1 MRLNVLFILLGVLLL
16 FKGNVYG
23 QHGHFELS
31 FDNAPLGTV
40 LNAIES
46 QSNYRFAYSAE
57 HIKLD
62 RKVSIRISS
71 NSIKIVLDKLFSG
84 SGIRF
89 EIKDPHIIL
98 LPVGAIPNSQSD
110 KNITGIVT
118 DNKGLPLPG
127 VVVSLDGMSMGAI
140 TDPEGKFILKI
151 PDQISNPTLVFSF
164 MGMITQRI
172 KLDDSSD
179 LSVVMNNAIIDLDEM
194 VVVGYGT
201 QKKASLVGAI
211 SQVSFTE
218 LQQASSP
225 SLTNSLAGRVAG
237 VITVMGSGKPGS
249 DNSKIYVRG
258 MATTNST
265 DPLVLVDGLERDW
278 NQIDPSDIETLSVL
292 KDASATAVF
301 GVRGANGVILI
312 TTKRGQKGKPV
323 FNITSRTTIQ
333 APIRLPEYLGSYDFA
348 QLTNEALRNEG
359 KPEEYTESDLEHY
372 RLGDSPYTH
381 PDNDYYKDF
390 LKKTA
395 LQQNVNLS
403 ARGGT
408 DFLSYFISASILHQE
423 GLYREFENTDY
434 NTNSN
439 YDRYNFRSNLDF
451 SVSPTTKVG
460 VDLTGRLETRHQP
473 NFDADLFDKT
483 RRLPPNFQSYIN
495 PNGTMGG
502 RSDETRLAPYALLSS
517 FGNRARNTNV
527 LEGSFKFDQ
536 KLEGVT
542 KGLSFRAMVGFNSS
556 FESRIDISEKPELW
570 QYDKFGVYT
579 FNKPRTDISYSTGK
593 GPGRRRISAEYS
605 LNYSRDF
612 ARDHSV
618 TAMALYQQS
627 KYWNEFDIPTG
638 YMGFVG
644 RTTYAYKSR
653 YLFEVNVGYNGSMQ
667 FARDH
672 RYGFFPAMSLGWV
685 ISDENFWKENL
696 AFFDYMKIRGS
707 YGEVG
712 NDKIGNFKYLYEQ
725 RYNLMPNEDGWN
737 IKWGE
742 NGGTSERAIAEGQ
755 PGNAMVTWER
765 AKKSNI
771 GFDARMFNSR
781 FSLTVDYFQEH
792 RVDILAI
799 PYSVPLVF
807 GMNNPQNSERKD
819 LQGLPP
825 ENLGIVENKGVD
837 MEIGYKGK
845 AGSLDYFVKGNITFA
860 HNKIIRMD
868 EEGKKYD
875 WQKSEGK
882 RIGQHFGLTDIG
894 LYQREDFLMDQ
905 AGELQLEGGYPVLK
919 PGIPLPSFGVV
930 YPGDCK
936 YADLNGDGL
945 IDSYDVG
952 NIGHGTVPEYTYG
965 INLGVSWKNFDLS
978 VLFQGAGNADFYF
991 KEDAVWE
998 FNQMGK
1004 VMTQHLG
1011 RYNPQDPSSW
1021 ETATYPLLH
1030 PAENPN
1036 NHQKTTRWLF
1046 SRNYLRL
1053 KNAELGYTMPK
1064 SLTQKVGIS
1073 SSRIFV
1079 SGNNLITWDRMMNWD
1094 PESGSENGSQYPQL
1108 RLWSFGIRLTF

>member
-1 MRLNVLFILLGVLLL
+1 M
-16 FKGNVYG
+16 K
-23 QHGHFELS
+23 
-31 FDNAPLGTV
+31 
-40 LNAIES
+40 
-46 QSNYRFAYSAE
+46 
-57 HIKLD
+57 K
-62 RKVSIRISS
+62 
-71 NSIKIVLDKLFSG
+71 
-84 SGIRF
+84 
-89 EIKDPHIIL
+89 IIL
-98 LPVGAIPNSQSD
+98 IITIALFANITQIFAQSGRV
-110 KNITGIVT
+110 ITGIIL
-118 DNKGLPLPG
+118 DENGLGLPGANVVEKGTTNG
-127 VVVSLDGMSMGAI
+127 VI
-140 TDPEGKFILKI
+140 TSAEGKFSIKMTTSVKQLIVTFIGYSSKSI
-151 PDQISNPTLVFSF
+151 TLGTGSNYEIRMSPDVTSLE
-164 MGMITQRI
+164 
-172 KLDDSSD
+172 
-179 LSVVMNNAIIDLDEM
+179 EM

-211 SQVSFTE
+211 SQVSSVE
-218 LQQASSP
+218 LQQSSAP

-249 DNSKIYVRG
+249 DDSKIYVRG

-278 NQIDPSDIETLSVL
+278 NEIDPADIESLSVL

-323 FNITSRTTIQ
+323 FNITSRTTLQ
-333 APIRLPEYLGSYDFA
+333 APIRLPEYLGSYQFA
-348 QLTNEALRNEG
+348 TLTNEALRNEG
-359 KPEEYTESDLEHY
+359 KPEEYTTSDLEHY

-395 LQQNVNLS
+395 MQQNVNLS

-423 GLYREFENTDY
+423 GLYKEFENTQY
-434 NTNSN
+434 NTNTN

-451 SVSPTTKVG
+451 NVTPTTKVG
-460 VDLTGRLETRHQP
+460 VDLTGRLETRRQP

-495 PNGTMGG
+495 PNGTIGG

-517 FGNRARNTNV
+517 FGNRSRNNNV

-536 KLEGVT
+536 KLDAMT

-556 FESRIDISEKPELW
+556 FESRTDISEKPELW

-579 FNKPRTDISYSTGK
+579 LNKQRTDISYSTGK

-605 LNYSRDF
+605 LNYNRTF
-612 ARDHSV
+612 GQDHAV
-618 TAMALYQQS
+618 TGMALYQQS
-627 KYWNEFDIPTG
+627 RYWSEFDIPTG

-644 RTTYAYKSR
+644 RATYAYKSR

-667 FARDH
+667 FAKEH

-685 ISDENFWKENL
+685 TSDERWWKENIT
-696 AFFDYMKIRGS
+696 FIDYLKIRGS

-712 NDKIGNFKYLYEQ
+712 NDKIGDFKYLYEQ

-742 NGGTSERAIAEGQ
+742 NGGTTERAIAEGQ
-755 PGNAMVTWER
+755 PGNDRVTWER

-771 GFDARMFNSR
+771 GFDARLFNSKLSVTAD
-781 FSLTVDYFQEH
+781 FFQER

-837 MEIGYKGK
+837 MEIGYKDKIGNV
-845 AGSLDYFVKGNITFA
+845 GYFVKGNITFA
-860 HNKIIRMD
+860 RNKIIRMD

-875 WQKSEGK
+875 WQKREGK

-894 LYQREDFLMDQ
+894 LYQREDFLMDE
-905 AGELQLEGGYPVLK
+905 GGNLLLEGGYPVLK

-945 IDSYDVG
+945 IDSYDMG

-965 INLGVSWKNFDLS
+965 LNLGVSYKNFDLS
-978 VLFQGAGNADFYF
+978 ILFQGAGNADFYF

-998 FNQMGK
+998 FNAMGK

-1011 RYNPQDPSSW
+1011 RYNPQDPSTW
-1021 ETATYPLLH
+1021 ATATYPLLH

-1053 KNAELGYTMPK
+1053 KNAELGYNMPK
-1064 SLTQKVGIS
+1064 TLTQKIGIS
-1073 SSRIFV
+1073 ATRIFV
-1079 SGNNLITWDRMMNWD
+1079 SGNNLLTFDKMMNWD

-1108 RLWSFGIRLTF
+1108 RLWNFGISVTF